1 MLGCHFKLT
10 TFLKIKVTIKIMRYK
25 WEIETQKDR
34 LILGS
39 NLLVTSSSVCLCG
52 PYTFL
57 SRKGV
62 NTEFRLHY
70 SNQICQEWSRT
81 KIVFHFYLFLL
92 WSSLVRL
99 HFSLSRLP
107 MNVSHRWFFSTKQ
120 ESAFPGLDIFFHLI
134 HFFYFLSFKVF
145 PVRENATAAWHTKKR
160 PTSSFTREKNT
171 FAWKC
176 LPFKLGTTKGKKSL
190 DLKTFKTWRG
200 SSWGWRSRRLR
211 RPGKTE
217 SNLLLNFWNVKKF
230 YWKFWSLCI
239 FYVSK
244 S

>member
-1 MLGCHFKLT
+1 M
-10 TFLKIKVTIKIMRYK
+10 
-25 WEIETQKDR
+25 
-34 LILGS
+34 
-39 NLLVTSSSVCLCG
+39 SVCVCG
-52 PYTFL
+52 PSTFL

-81 KIVFHFYLFLL
+81 KIVFHFYFFLL
-92 WSSLVRL
+92 WSLLVRL
-99 HFSLSRLP
+99 HISLSL
-107 MNVSHRWFFSTKQ
+107 VSRWMFLTDDFFSTKQ

-145 PVRENATAAWHTKKR
+145 PVRENATAAWHTKSDQLLLSRAKKTLSLENVFHSNLGQR
-160 PTSSFTREKNT
+160 RE
-171 FAWKC
+171 
-176 LPFKLGTTKGKKSL
+176 KKSL

-230 YWKFWSLCI
+230 YWKFFWSEACVPSEVCSRHPWALPSSI
-239 FYVSK
+239 T
-244 S
+244 